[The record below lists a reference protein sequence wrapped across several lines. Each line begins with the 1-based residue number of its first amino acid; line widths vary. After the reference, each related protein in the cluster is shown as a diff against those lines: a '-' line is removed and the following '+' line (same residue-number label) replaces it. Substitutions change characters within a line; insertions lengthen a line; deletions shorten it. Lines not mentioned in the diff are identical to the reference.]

1 MLNVTL
7 NKNDRLDYTTARAM
21 EEEYLGRGTIFVRLS
36 PVSYIEVNVP
46 NEDIYR
52 IRVVMCR
59 VDLTPPGDRASTYVR
74 RDGDSL
80 GGAGGP
86 GVFRH
91 RRPDPLHRHRRGA
104 LGRSCQK
111 TRRIRKGG

>member
-59 VDLTPPGDRASTYVR
+59 VDLTPLEIERPHTYGEMEIVWEEPEGPAYFAIGDLILCIDTEGVHWADHAR
-74 RDGDSL
+74 RYGE
-80 GGAGGP
+80 
-86 GVFRH
+86 
-91 RRPDPLHRHRRGA
+91 
-104 LGRSCQK
+104 
-111 TRRIRKGG
+111 